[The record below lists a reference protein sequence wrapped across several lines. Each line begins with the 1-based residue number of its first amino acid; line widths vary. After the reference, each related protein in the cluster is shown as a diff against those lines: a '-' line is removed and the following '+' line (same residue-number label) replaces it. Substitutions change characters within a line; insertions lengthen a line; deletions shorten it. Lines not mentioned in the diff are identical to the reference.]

1 MENEERCSII
11 LEKLAGEY
19 PDAGTMLKYNS
30 LYELLVAVILSA
42 QSTDEQVNKV
52 TEKLFARYN
61 TPYDMASLE
70 IEELEE
76 MIRQVGLYK
85 SKAKSI
91 KGMAEILIAEYNGKV
106 PDSMEELLKLPGV
119 GRKTA
124 NVVLAVGFDKPGLG
138 VDTHVHRVTN
148 RIGLVKTKNPVM
160 TEMNLKELIPVDN
173 WGKAHHLF
181 IFHGRKVCKARK
193 PECSRCVIKDLCD
206 KNL

>member
-1 MENEERCSII
+1 MKNKERCRII

-30 LYELLVAVILSA
+30 LFELLVAVILSA

-70 IEELEE
+70 LEE
-76 MIRQVGLYK
+76 MEKMIRQVGLYK

-91 KGMAEILIAEYNGKV
+91 KRMAEILITEYNGKV

-193 PECSRCVIKDLCD
+193 PECSQCVIKDLCD